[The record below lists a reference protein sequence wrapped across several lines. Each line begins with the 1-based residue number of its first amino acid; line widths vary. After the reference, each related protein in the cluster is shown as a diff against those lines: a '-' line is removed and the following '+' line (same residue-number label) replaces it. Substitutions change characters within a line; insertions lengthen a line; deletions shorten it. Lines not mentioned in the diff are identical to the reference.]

1 MGEITPIKRQDEGSH
16 HLLSLVKMP
25 MLLFV
30 REHMEKNGISTK
42 DVAQMLGE
50 TEEAIEDYLHPF
62 IDYDLKNI
70 MRIAYAINVYFEV
83 RMIDSLF
90 YEELEDMKTMTD
102 EELEQ
107 SRKNRMEEM
116 KRSMGMIP

>member
-1 MGEITPIKRQDEGSH
+1 MGKVTPIKRQDEGSH
-16 HLLSLVKMP
+16 QLLSLVKMP
-25 MLLFV
+25 MLMFV
-30 REHMEKNGISTK
+30 REHMEKNGISIK
-42 DVAQMLGE
+42 DVAELLGE
-50 TEEAIEDYLHPF
+50 TEEAVEDYLHPF

-83 RMIDSLF
+83 RMIDKIF

-116 KRSMGMIP
+116 KRSMGIIS